1 MPGTPLSSP
10 IQRDGDTAF
19 LGFQSRRNPLTIKEG
34 YLQKAVNMRL
44 DRGIA
49 QTRKGAKRLARNIS
63 TELPLILPFELQT
76 PLAISSITRITTT
89 ATVTTSAPHG
99 LSTGALVNIIGATPN
114 TYNGDKSIVVTGAS
128 EFTFRILGNPSTPAT
143 GTIKYATGPIVK
155 IQYNGGISLACV
167 FSSPNY
173 DNSNEYIVLAGPNS
187 TFLWRD
193 ETSIEQIFYPT
204 SPIVERIDGN
214 DIVNM
219 VQAYD
224 RLYLFRS
231 RPEALFKINTLTSTG
246 GTATATTFIEHGYD
260 TGEVVRIAGASA
272 AGLNQDAEITV
283 TSTTTFTYPVPTTTS
298 SNTADGVTAL
308 RVCCPMVWLPG
319 DPAFTRVPVGTST
332 LGPTFSTLTAPD
344 NAIATYFNN
353 QLVVANARDSV
364 MISDVYDAENFDPL
378 QKALRTNVGSN
389 DHLVAL
395 HPYADG
401 QLVVF
406 MRKSI
411 YLATIILDTAGTSID
426 PTKSSIRL
434 LTNEIGC
441 NSARSIATAGNYL
454 YFLSD
459 NGVYRLD
466 NSQIDLALRGNTM
479 PLSEP
484 VDDVI
489 QTINPD
495 AVGLANAVYFDNRYW
510 LSIPTKLANGTP
522 SPTCNSLLIYNQLNE
537 AWESL
542 DSYSFTISNLLV
554 SDYGTRRRLFAASTT
569 GLLYLLDEYD
579 NALDDQA
586 VGNSADPVVGS
597 FTTRR
602 YFYGILARKRLGIAA
617 VSAFIPSGAK
627 VSVKAV
633 ATDRDVVTTIAE
645 VTNTDADNDYTIKAP
660 MRRTAEYLDL
670 TIESSGGRPQ
680 VRALSADVTLTSDN
694 SRLARTES

>member
-34 YLQKAVNMRL
+34 YLQRSVNMRL

-99 LSTGALVNIIGATPN
+99 LSTGARVNIMGAIPTA
-114 TYNGDKSIVVTGAS
+114 YNGDHLVVVTGPS
-128 EFTFRILGNPSTPAT
+128 TFSFAVGGTLTTPAT
-143 GTIKYATGPIVK
+143 GTITYVTGPIVK
-155 IQYNGGISLACV
+155 LQYNGGVSLAGV

-173 DNSNEYIVLAGPNS
+173 DNANEYIVLAGPNS
-187 TFLWRD
+187 TYLWRD
-193 ETSIEQIFYPT
+193 GTSIEEVTYPIA
-204 SPIVERIDGN
+204 PIVERINGTDT
-214 DIVNM
+214 INM

-231 RPEALFKINTLTSTG
+231 RQETLNQVVSVISAG
-246 GTATATTFIEHGYD
+246 GTATVTTLVEHDYA

-272 AGLNQDAEITV
+272 AGLNQDAEILV
-283 TSTTTFTYPVPTTTS
+283 TSSTTFTYPVPSATL

-308 RVCCPMVWLPG
+308 RVCCPLVWYPG
-319 DPAFTRVPVGTST
+319 ETIFRRVPVGTST
-332 LGPTFSTLTAPD
+332 LGPTFSTLISPE

-353 QLVVANARDSV
+353 QLVVANARDSM
-364 MISDVYDAENFDPL
+364 MISDVFDPENFDPL
-378 QKALRTNVGSN
+378 QKAFRTNVGSN
-389 DHLVAL
+389 DHLVAI

-401 QLVVF
+401 QLVVL

-411 YLATIILDTAGTSID
+411 YLATIVLDTAGTSID
-426 PTKSSIRL
+426 PAKSSIRL
-434 LTNEIGC
+434 LTNEVGC
-441 NSARSIATAGNYL
+441 NSARSVATAGNFL

-510 LSIPTKLANGTP
+510 LSIPTKLANGTA

-569 GLLYLLDEYD
+569 GLLYLLDEYES
-579 NALDDQA
+579 AMDDQA
-586 VGNSADPVVGS
+586 VGNDTDPVVGS

-633 ATDRDVVTTIAE
+633 ATDRDAVTTIAE

-660 MRRTAEYLDL
+660 MRRIAEYLDL

>member
-1 MPGTPLSSP
+1 MAGTPLSSP

-34 YLQKAVNMRL
+34 YLQRSVNMRL

-76 PLAISSITRITTT
+76 PLPITSITRFTTT
-89 ATVTTSAPHG
+89 ATVTTTAPHG
-99 LSTGALVNIIGATPN
+99 LSTGARVNIMGAVPTAF
-114 TYNGDKSIVVTGAS
+114 NGDHSVVVTGTS
-128 EFTFRILGNPSTPAT
+128 TFTFGVGGALATPAT
-143 GTIKYATGPIVK
+143 GTISYVTGPIVK
-155 IQYNGGISLACV
+155 LQYNGGVSLAGV
-167 FSSPNY
+167 FSSPSY
-173 DNSNEYIVLAGPNS
+173 DNANEYIVLAGPSS
-187 TFLWRD
+187 TYLWRD
-193 ETSIEQIFYPT
+193 GTGIEEVTYPIT
-204 SPIVERIDGN
+204 PIVEQINGTDT
-214 DIVNM
+214 VNM

-224 RLYLFRS
+224 RLYLFRD
-231 RPEALFKINTLTSTG
+231 RKETLNQVVSVLSSG
-246 GTATATTFIEHGYD
+246 GTATVTTQFEHGYA
-260 TGEVVRIAGASA
+260 TGEVIRIAGASA
-272 AGLNQDAEITV
+272 AGLNQDAEILV
-283 TSTTTFTYPVPTTTS
+283 TSSTTFTYPVPSATL

-308 RVCCPMVWLPG
+308 RVCCPLVWYPG
-319 DPAFTRVPVGTST
+319 ETIFRRVPVGTST
-332 LGPTFSTLTAPD
+332 LGPTFSTLTAPK

-353 QLVVANARDSV
+353 QLVVANSRDSV
-364 MISDVYDAENFDPL
+364 MISDVYDPENFDPL
-378 QKALRTNVGSN
+378 QKAFRTNVGSN
-389 DHLVAL
+389 DHLVAI

-401 QLVVF
+401 QLVVL

-411 YLATIILDTAGTSID
+411 YLATIVLDAAGTSID
-426 PTKSSIRL
+426 PAKSSIRL
-434 LTNEIGC
+434 LTNEVGC
-441 NSARSIATAGNYL
+441 NSARSVATAGNYL

-489 QTINPD
+489 GTINPD
-495 AVGLANAVYFDNRYW
+495 AVGLSNAVYFDNRYW
-510 LSIPTKLANGTP
+510 LSIPTKLANGSP
-522 SPTCNSLLIYNQLNE
+522 SPSCNSLLIYNQLNE

-569 GLLYLLDEYD
+569 GLLYLLDEYES
-579 NALDDQA
+579 AVDDQA
-586 VGNSADPVVGS
+586 VGDDTDPVVGS

-627 VSVKAV
+627 VSVSAV
-633 ATDRDVVTTIAE
+633 ATDRDAVTTIAE
-645 VTNTDADNDYTIKAP
+645 VTNTGADNDYTIKAP

-670 TIESSGGRPQ
+670 TIEASQGRPQ
-680 VRALSADVTLTSDN
+680 VRALSADVTVTSDN
-694 SRLARTES
+694 SRLSRTEN